1 MDEYGLLKAEFSE
14 EMEVI
19 LDFDTIDDT
28 VLEFS
33 IETEDLDNTAMR
45 IFNW

>member
-19 LDFDTIDDT
+19 LDLETIDDT

>member
-19 LDFDTIDDT
+19 LDLDTIDDT

-33 IETEDLDNTAMR
+33 IETDDLDNTAMR